1 MLEVVGIV
9 KHIIIMD
16 LEINKFCNNNDLKIK
31 SFKKK
36 ILIADRALPEAV
48 IVNSLAAYSLNKN
61 FKFNAEVI
69 TDVSKENDLLKV
81 YKSFDIIKFHHVAI
95 KYNYKNILNLIIPF
109 IVSLNTVVKILILG
123 KHWFVKNFTFKN
135 IYFGDLFYDQFAKFN
150 LNYINN
156 NFLSLSFFKILFIGI
171 YKIHIINKVLDQNK
185 YEYVLSSTTVS
196 TSVSAITT
204 KLCLKRNI
212 KVISLIANHFR
223 VFKNL
228 KEAYRSQ
235 INITSK
241 LLDEII
247 KKNKDWK
254 KKINLYIKERFEGNL
269 IDRDAREAYR
279 NKKNFS
285 KNELLKK
292 LKLSNNYKRIG
303 FFAPHSFHDTSYHQ
317 GKLIH
322 LSLYDHFTKTVD
334 ILDKSKNTIWLIKP
348 HPTSIFFDGKD
359 LVRDY
364 IMSKKNKKLVLCPKD
379 LNNYSIINFSDI
391 IVTCRGTIA
400 LEAGCFGK
408 KTVLGGQAFYSD
420 LNFSFLPKN
429 KYDYEK
435 VLLNENLKF
444 ELKKKEIETCKKA
457 FFMQTFRNSYIKSD
471 ILPIDKYLDV
481 SLDDK
486 SVITKK
492 YSYHRQDKKSYK
504 NYFNLVNKQLKTKT
518 LINDGFYI
526 NLNKFIKNLNR

>member
-16 LEINKFCNNNDLKIK
+16 LEINKFCNNNNLKIK

-228 KEAYRSQ
+228 KEAYRS
-235 INITSK
+235 
-241 LLDEII
+241 
-247 KKNKDWK
+247 
-254 KKINLYIKERFEGNL
+254 
-269 IDRDAREAYR
+269 
-279 NKKNFS
+279 
-285 KNELLKK
+285 
-292 LKLSNNYKRIG
+292 
-303 FFAPHSFHDTSYHQ
+303 
-317 GKLIH
+317 
-322 LSLYDHFTKTVD
+322 
-334 ILDKSKNTIWLIKP
+334 
-348 HPTSIFFDGKD
+348 
-359 LVRDY
+359 
-364 IMSKKNKKLVLCPKD
+364 
-379 LNNYSIINFSDI
+379 
-391 IVTCRGTIA
+391 
-400 LEAGCFGK
+400 
-408 KTVLGGQAFYSD
+408 
-420 LNFSFLPKN
+420 
-429 KYDYEK
+429 
-435 VLLNENLKF
+435 
-444 ELKKKEIETCKKA
+444 
-457 FFMQTFRNSYIKSD
+457 
-471 ILPIDKYLDV
+471 
-481 SLDDK
+481 
-486 SVITKK
+486 
-492 YSYHRQDKKSYK
+492 
-504 NYFNLVNKQLKTKT
+504 
-518 LINDGFYI
+518 
-526 NLNKFIKNLNR
+526 

>member
-1 MLEVVGIV
+1 VN
-9 KHIIIMD
+9 
-16 LEINKFCNNNDLKIK
+16 LEISKFCKNNKLKIK
-31 SFKKK
+31 NYKKKK
-36 ILIADRALPEAV
+36 ILIADRSLPEAV

-61 FKFNAEVI
+61 FKFNVEVI
-69 TDVSKENDLLKV
+69 TDVSKKNDLLKV
-81 YKSFDIIKFHHVAI
+81 YKSFDIKKFHHVAI
-95 KYNYKNILNLIIPF
+95 KYNYRNIFNLIIPF

-123 KHWFVKNFTFKN
+123 KYWFVKNFTYKN

-156 NFLSLSFFKILFIGI
+156 NLLSLSFFKILFIGI
-171 YKIHIINKVLDQNK
+171 YKIHIINKVLNKNK
-185 YEYVLSSTTVS
+185 YEYILSSTTVS

-235 INITSK
+235 INITFK
-241 LLDEII
+241 LLDEIT

-254 KKINLYIKERFEGNL
+254 KKINLYIKERFKGNL
-269 IDRDAREAYR
+269 IDRDAKETYR

-292 LKLSNNYKRIG
+292 LKLSKKYNRIG
-303 FFAPHSFHDTSYHQ
+303 FFAPHAFHDTSYHQ
-317 GKLIH
+317 GKLVH

-334 ILDKSKNTIWLIKP
+334 ILNKSKNTLWLIKP
-348 HPTSIFFDGKD
+348 HPTSIFFDGKN

-364 IMSKKNKKLVLCPKD
+364 IISKKNKNLVLCPKD

-420 LNFSFLPKN
+420 LNFSCLPKN
-429 KYDYEK
+429 KLHYEK
-435 VLLNENLKF
+435 MLLNENLKF
-444 ELKKKEIETCKKA
+444 KLSKKEIETCKKA
-457 FFMQTFRNSYIKSD
+457 FFIHTFRNSYIKSN

-481 SLDDK
+481 SLKDQN
-486 SVITKK
+486 VITNE
-492 YSYHRQDKKSYK
+492 YTYHRQDKKSYI
-504 NYFNLVNKQLKTKT
+504 NYYKIINERLLKRSFLNDNFYEELNSFLKKYTGVKKT
-518 LINDGFYI
+518 L
-526 NLNKFIKNLNR
+526 